1 MGAFMGYVFSTPAGL
16 LTLFALGIEAVV
28 GLILSASNGLSEI
41 HKDVLVSFTVAFPV
55 VILCILWVLLV
66 RAE

>member
-1 MGAFMGYVFSTPAGL
+1 MGYVFSTPAGL
-16 LTLFALGIEAVV
+16 LTLFALGVEAVV
-28 GLILSASNGLSEI
+28 GVILSASNGLSEV

-66 RAE
+66 RGSD